1 MSKINMSHFYSFFAY
16 ERDLFYN
23 LDFGNGIKCILCE
36 RVTSVAW
43 LMTALL
49 PPSVSF
55 CFPGGPVNSILPTPP
70 MVVWYLS
77 DYKPQPTA
85 NRNCP
90 SRSVSTAWQRHG
102 IIYSFIHSCCTG
114 QKNTALKLKR
124 WSRVKRCHVKIWGAT
139 FWSHW
144 LGCSAAWAFSF
155 KLTFA
160 AWKRWVVHSSASMG
174 GWAAAEQCVNESG
187 VWCTVAVSWVE
198 KRSTYVRQAWWWLM
212 PAFINTHCSYE
223 LPLLLSPHKPSL
235 FPHWWNIETPV
246 RTTIEC
252 DWDGGFA

>member
-1 MSKINMSHFYSFFAY
+1 
-16 ERDLFYN
+16 
-23 LDFGNGIKCILCE
+23 
-36 RVTSVAW
+36 
-43 LMTALL
+43 
-49 PPSVSF
+49 
-55 CFPGGPVNSILPTPP
+55 

-223 LPLLLSPHKPSL
+223 LPLLLAPHKPSL

>member
-1 MSKINMSHFYSFFAY
+1 MKETFSI
-16 ERDLFYN
+16 
-23 LDFGNGIKCILCE
+23 IWILEMGSSAFCA
-36 RVTSVAW
+36 SAW
-43 LMTALL
+43 RQWPDWWQPSYLPLSLSASLGVLL
-49 PPSVSF
+49 
-55 CFPGGPVNSILPTPP
+55 TPFI
-70 MVVWYLS
+70 VWYLS

-102 IIYSFIHSCCTG
+102 IIDSFIHSCCTG